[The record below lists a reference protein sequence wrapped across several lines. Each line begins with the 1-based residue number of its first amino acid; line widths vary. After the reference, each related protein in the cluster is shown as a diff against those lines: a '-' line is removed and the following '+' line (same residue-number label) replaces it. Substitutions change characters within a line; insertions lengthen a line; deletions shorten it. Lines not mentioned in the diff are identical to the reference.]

1 MHKHIYFFLGAVAV
15 GFAARATLATQPVFS
30 TAYAQGV
37 GLAKP
42 KTA

>member
-15 GFAARATLATQPVFS
+15 GFAARATLAQHAVFN
-30 TAYAQGV
+30 TAYAQGA

-42 KTA
+42 KAA